1 LGGIFWS
8 RANRWGALASLV
20 AALGMNFGGYHW
32 RHERLD
38 HWHPNVFLMA
48 LVASVVA
55 LVLVSL
61 WTEPEPTAKLRQFY
75 TNVETPSDAPLDAAV
90 SPSHA
95 DGPSGIQ
102 ADRQLILVNLF
113 HLRRGLAGT
122 SLWRAYRTD
131 LIGFAIGWAAVLI
144 LVGLVWLLFHL

>member
-1 LGGIFWS
+1 M
-8 RANRWGALASLV
+8 
-20 AALGMNFGGYHW
+20 AALSTNFGGYYA

-38 HWHPNVFLMA
+38 HWHPTVFLMA

-61 WTEPEPTAKLRQFY
+61 WTDREPIAKLQHFY
-75 TNVETPSDAPLDAAV
+75 TNIETPSDAPLDAAV
-90 SPSHA
+90 SSSQAA
-95 DGPSGIQ
+95 DGPRGIQ
-102 ADRQLILVNLF
+102 ADHQLILANLF
-113 HLRRGLAGT
+113 HLRRGLGGA

-131 LIGFAIGWAAVLI
+131 LIGFAIGWAAVLM